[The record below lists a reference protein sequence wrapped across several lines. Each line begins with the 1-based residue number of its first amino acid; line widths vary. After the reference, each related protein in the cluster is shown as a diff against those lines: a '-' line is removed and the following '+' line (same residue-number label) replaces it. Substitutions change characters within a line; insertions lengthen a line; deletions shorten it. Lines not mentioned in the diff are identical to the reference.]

1 MALTKKK
8 RDIVKMLI
16 NDNSIDDISEEELI
30 DLLFNEPLN
39 IDIDKNMKKEET
51 VLDRLADKI
60 TNIAGS
66 WGFIFSFVLILASWM
81 IINVLLDKVPTS
93 EAFDPYPFILLN
105 LFLSC
110 VAALQAP
117 IIMMSQNRQAKKDS
131 IRNQND
137 YRIDLKSELILE
149 QLHEHMNQILSNQK
163 KILNYIKE
171 QENKDS
177 NK

>member
-66 WGFIFSFVLILASWM
+66 WGFIFSFVLVLASWM
-81 IINVLLDKVPTS
+81 IINILLDKLPTS

-117 IIMMSQNRQAKKDS
+117 IIMMSQNRSAKRDS
-131 IRNQND
+131 LRTKND
-137 YRIDLKSELILE
+137 YKTDLKSELMLEALHEEIKKLNANQNKILKILE
-149 QLHEHMNQILSNQK
+149 NN
-163 KILNYIKE
+163 NIK
-171 QENKDS
+171 
-177 NK
+177 

>member
-1 MALTKKK
+1 MALTKNK

-66 WGFIFSFVLILASWM
+66 WGFIFSFVLVLASWM
-81 IINVLLDKVPTS
+81 IINILLDKLPTS

-117 IIMMSQNRQAKKDS
+117 IIMMSQNRSAKRDS
-131 IRNQND
+131 LRTKND
-137 YRIDLKSELILE
+137 YKTDLKSELMLEALHEEIKKLNANQNKILKILE
-149 QLHEHMNQILSNQK
+149 NN
-163 KILNYIKE
+163 NIK
-171 QENKDS
+171 
-177 NK
+177 

>member
-81 IINVLLDKVPTS
+81 IINVLLDKLPTS

-117 IIMMSQNRQAKKDS
+117 IIMMSQNRSAKRDS
-131 IRNQND
+131 LRTKND
-137 YRIDLKSELILE
+137 YKTDLKSELMLEALHEEIKKLNANQNKILKILE
-149 QLHEHMNQILSNQK
+149 NN
-163 KILNYIKE
+163 NIKWG
-171 QENKDS
+171 DI
-177 NK
+177 

>member
-66 WGFIFSFVLILASWM
+66 WGFIFSFVLVLASWM
-81 IINVLLDKVPTS
+81 IINVLLDKLPTS

-117 IIMMSQNRQAKKDS
+117 IIMMSQNRSAKRDS
-131 IRNQND
+131 LRTKND
-137 YRIDLKSELILE
+137 YKTDLKSELMLEALHEEIKRLNANQNKILKILE
-149 QLHEHMNQILSNQK
+149 NN
-163 KILNYIKE
+163 NIK
-171 QENKDS
+171 
-177 NK
+177 

>member
-81 IINVLLDKVPTS
+81 TINILLDKLPTS

-117 IIMMSQNRQAKKDS
+117 IIMMSQNRSAKKDS
-131 IRNQND
+131 MRSKND
-137 YRIDLKSELILE
+137 YKTDLKSELILE
-149 QLHEHMNQILSNQK
+149 DLHDKMDTILKNQK
-163 KILNYIKE
+163 KILSKLEDDKNE
-171 QENKDS
+171 
-177 NK
+177 

>member
-66 WGFIFSFVLILASWM
+66 WGFIFSFVLVLAGWM
-81 IINVLLDKVPTS
+81 VVNVLLDKLPTS

-117 IIMMSQNRQAKKDS
+117 IIMMSQNRSAKRDS
-131 IRNQND
+131 LRTKND
-137 YRIDLKSELILE
+137 YKTDLKSELMLEALHEEIKRLNANQNKILKILE
-149 QLHEHMNQILSNQK
+149 NN
-163 KILNYIKE
+163 NIK
-171 QENKDS
+171 
-177 NK
+177 

>member
-51 VLDRLADKI
+51 FLDRLADKI

-66 WGFIFSFVLILASWM
+66 WGFIFSFVLVLASWM
-81 IINVLLDKVPTS
+81 IINVLLD
-93 EAFDPYPFILLN
+93 N

-117 IIMMSQNRQAKKDS
+117 IIMMSQNRSAKRDS
-131 IRNQND
+131 LRTKND
-137 YRIDLKSELILE
+137 YKTDLKSELMLEALHEEIKKLNANQNRILKILE
-149 QLHEHMNQILSNQK
+149 NN
-163 KILNYIKE
+163 NIK
-171 QENKDS
+171 
-177 NK
+177 

>member
-39 IDIDKNMKKEET
+39 IDIDNNMKKEET

-81 IINVLLDKVPTS
+81 IINVLLDKLPTS

-117 IIMMSQNRQAKKDS
+117 IIMMSQNRSAKRDS
-131 IRNQND
+131 LRTKND
-137 YRIDLKSELILE
+137 YKTDLKSELMLEALHEEIKKLNANQNKILKILE
-149 QLHEHMNQILSNQK
+149 NN
-163 KILNYIKE
+163 NIK
-171 QENKDS
+171 
-177 NK
+177 

>member
-81 IINVLLDKVPTS
+81 IINILLDKLPTS

-117 IIMMSQNRQAKKDS
+117 IIMMSQNRSAKRDS
-131 IRNQND
+131 LRTKND
-137 YRIDLKSELILE
+137 YKTDLKSELMLEALHEEIKKLNANQNKILKILE
-149 QLHEHMNQILSNQK
+149 NN
-163 KILNYIKE
+163 NIK
-171 QENKDS
+171 
-177 NK
+177 

>member
-1 MALTKKK
+1 MALTKNK

-66 WGFIFSFVLILASWM
+66 WGFIFSFVLVLTSWM
-81 IINVLLDKVPTS
+81 IINILLDKLPTS

-117 IIMMSQNRQAKKDS
+117 IIMMSQNRSAKRDS
-131 IRNQND
+131 LRTKND
-137 YRIDLKSELILE
+137 YKTDLKSELMLEALHEEIKKLNANQNKILKILE
-149 QLHEHMNQILSNQK
+149 NN
-163 KILNYIKE
+163 NIK
-171 QENKDS
+171 
-177 NK
+177 

>member
-1 MALTKKK
+1 MALTKNK

-81 IINVLLDKVPTS
+81 IINVLLDKLPTS

-117 IIMMSQNRQAKKDS
+117 IIMMSQNRSAKRDS
-131 IRNQND
+131 LRTKND
-137 YRIDLKSELILE
+137 YKTDLKSELMLEALHEEIKKLNANQNKILKILE
-149 QLHEHMNQILSNQK
+149 NN
-163 KILNYIKE
+163 NIK
-171 QENKDS
+171 
-177 NK
+177 

>member
-66 WGFIFSFVLILASWM
+66 WGFIFSFVLVLASWM
-81 IINVLLDKVPTS
+81 TINILLDKLPTS

-117 IIMMSQNRQAKKDS
+117 IIMMSQNRSAKRDS
-131 IRNQND
+131 LRTKND
-137 YRIDLKSELILE
+137 YKTDLKSELMLEALHEEIKKLNANQNKILKILE
-149 QLHEHMNQILSNQK
+149 NN
-163 KILNYIKE
+163 NIK
-171 QENKDS
+171 
-177 NK
+177 

>member
-51 VLDRLADKI
+51 ALDRLADKI
-60 TNIAGS
+60 TKIAGS
-66 WGFIFSFVLILASWM
+66 WGFIFSFVLVLASWM
-81 IINVLLDKVPTS
+81 IINILLDKLPTS

-117 IIMMSQNRQAKKDS
+117 IIMMSQNRSAKRDS
-131 IRNQND
+131 LRTKND
-137 YRIDLKSELILE
+137 YKTDLKSELMLEALHEEIKKLNANQNKILKILE
-149 QLHEHMNQILSNQK
+149 NN
-163 KILNYIKE
+163 NIK
-171 QENKDS
+171 
-177 NK
+177 

>member
-81 IINVLLDKVPTS
+81 IINVLLDKLPTS

-117 IIMMSQNRQAKKDS
+117 IIMMSQNRSAKRDS
-131 IRNQND
+131 LRTKND
-137 YRIDLKSELILE
+137 YKTDLKSELMLEALHEEIKKLNANQNKILKILE
-149 QLHEHMNQILSNQK
+149 NN
-163 KILNYIKE
+163 NIK
-171 QENKDS
+171 
-177 NK
+177 